1 MSLQQWLENKWIIP
15 IEPSAQ
21 AQVVG
26 DLLAIADR
34 EIRDASLEGM
44 SPDGRFDHAYDAVR
58 CLCEVA
64 LHACGYTI
72 PKSAGRKH
80 ERAIESLKFTLGS
93 EWAED
98 VDFFDRCRRRRHQ
111 SIYER
116 AGVARASDAEDLL
129 GAAKTLREE
138 VREWLKRNHPNLAP
152 TDEA

>member
-1 MSLQQWLENKWIIP
+1 MSLQQWLENAWIIP
-15 IEPSAQ
+15 IEPS

-44 SPDGRFDHAYDAVR
+44 SPDGRFDHAYDAIR
-58 CLCEVA
+58 SLCEVA
-64 LHACGYTI
+64 LHSCGYTV
-72 PKSAGRKH
+72 PKGGRKH
-80 ERAIESLKFTLGS
+80 ERAIESLKFTFGN

-116 AGVARASDAEDLL
+116 AGVAQPRDADDLL
-129 GAAKTLREE
+129 GAAKRLREE
-138 VREWLKRNHPNLAP
+138 VREWLKRNHPNLVP
-152 TDEA
+152 RDEA